1 MNNINSIKSAYIPQT
16 IFFLLLVIFFIVFI
30 SNSPKKIHLKSNGI
44 TLVVLGTIQDGGSPH
59 IGCSKICCKELF
71 EHPDNTRK
79 VVSLGLIDHR
89 EQKKFLFEASPDMPS
104 QLKFMNSFMDRKT
117 EFPDGIFLTHA
128 HIGHYT
134 GLMYLGREAMNSTS
148 IPVYVMPRMKKFL
161 SENGPWSQLV
171 SLKNISLQD
180 ISDNQRTLLGDSLI
194 VVPMLVP
201 HRDEYSEVVGYKIIG
216 PRKTAL
222 FIPDI
227 DKWNLWKNAILN
239 EIKSVDY
246 AFLDATFFDA
256 NEISNR
262 LISEIPHPCIIESM
276 SLFEPLSPK
285 DRSKVYFIHFNHTNP
300 VLNIHSAAYKRVID
314 AGFHIA
320 KYKDTVEL

>member
-1 MNNINSIKSAYIPQT
+1 MNNIISTKSTYSTKT
-16 IFFLLLVIFFIVFI
+16 IFFLMVVVFSFVFI
-30 SNSPKKIHLKSNGI
+30 SHSTPKILSKSKSV

-59 IGCSKICCKELF
+59 IGCSKICCKALF
-71 EHPDNTRK
+71 EHPDNTQK

-89 EQKKFLFEASPDMPS
+89 QQKKFLFEASPDMPS
-104 QLKFMNSFMDRKT
+104 QLKLMKTFMYSKT

-134 GLMYLGREAMNSTS
+134 GLMYFGREAMNSAG

-180 ISDNQRTLLGDSLI
+180 ISDNQKTLLGDSL
-194 VVPMLVP
+194 VVIPLMVP
-201 HRDEYSEVVGYKIIG
+201 HREEYSEVVGYKIIG

-227 DKWNLWKNAILN
+227 DKWNLWKSDILN
-239 EIKSVDY
+239 EIRSVDY
-246 AFLDATFFDA
+246 AFLDATFYDA

-276 SLFEPLSPK
+276 SLFETLSPK
-285 DRSKVYFIHFNHTNP
+285 DRSKIYFIHFNHTNP
-300 VLNIHSAAYKRVID
+300 VLDIHSAAYKRVID

-320 KYKDTVEL
+320 KFKDTFEL